1 MSLANQVRPAT
12 FGSAIGES
20 ARINGGIIRN
30 QLITGKISHS
40 YLFDGLRGSG
50 KTTTARTL
58 AKALNCL
65 DLKDGEPCNCCANCR
80 KIDEGG
86 SPDVKEVDAARNNGV
101 DYAKQLE
108 EDTAYKPVELK
119 KKVYILDEC
128 HCMTREAFSSLLKLL
143 EAPPEWVVFI
153 LCTTDPQKLP
163 DTILSRCQRFNFKA
177 VSLKELSA
185 HLMNIVAETGARIE
199 PAAADTI
206 ARHSGGSVRDAVVA
220 LETCLS
226 EEADITEERV
236 NEILGAES
244 WEQIFMLIEALTDG
258 NRRFLI
264 NCVDRWYS
272 EGRKV
277 SDVLSDCLLAVT
289 DRLRFL
295 AGAEPDGAENYVN
308 FIKKSKLS
316 EGKAFVLADGLRE
329 TYEKMRYNPDRGI
342 LTVSLLKV
350 SAQKEN
356 VSFANEE
363 DILNRLTDAE
373 KIIKTLQAEIEQL
386 RKGVPMNNQ
395 AAVQTAANV
404 QTVNVKPAAP
414 ELSPV
419 NIPDMNEMFG
429 GMFGFMPVQTETPIQ
444 NEIFA
449 DTETVVA
456 ETQPAEENEASV
468 ETVSEESFTEQS
480 EVQFC
485 SAEEEFADYSDVS
498 DTESFYG
505 NFTDDGASAYDG
517 FVSADEAELPDGFVA
532 VDEIPEVF
540 GVSNT
545 YSDPEPVAEESISV
559 NEPVAETPAET
570 MPETSVV
577 AAEESTGEATIVGG
591 PSFSNLDALFNHI
604 NNSASEIQKLN
615 WAINDDD
622 LWRTIASYCTREEV
636 NGKVIYK
643 SDKKNVCDAFKKK
656 LKEKGFTDIAEVI
669 EVTA

>member
-1 MSLANQVRPAT
+1 MSLANMVRPAT
-12 FGSAIGES
+12 FGSAIGEA

-30 QLITGKISHS
+30 QIRTGKISHA

-65 DLKDGEPCNCCANCR
+65 NLKDGEPCNCCANCR
-80 KIDEGG
+80 KIDEG
-86 SPDVKEVDAARNNGV
+86 STPDVKEVDAARNNGV

-128 HCMTREAFSSLLKLL
+128 HCMTSEAFSSLLKLV
-143 EAPPEWVVFI
+143 ETPPEWCVFI
-153 LCTTDPQKLP
+153 FCTTDPQKVP
-163 DTILSRCQRFNFKA
+163 VTIRSRCQEYRFKA
-177 VSLKELSA
+177 VSLKELSE
-185 HLMNIVAETGARIE
+185 HLQNIVKETGAKIE

-206 ARHSGGSVRDAVVA
+206 ARHSEGSVRDAVVA

-244 WEQIFMLIEALTDG
+244 WEQVFMLIEALTDG

-272 EGRKV
+272 EGRKI

-289 DRLRFL
+289 DRLRYL
-295 AGAEPDGAENYVN
+295 AGAEPEGAENYVGFVKN
-308 FIKKSKLS
+308 SKLG
-316 EGKAFVLADGLRE
+316 EGRAFVLADGLRE

-373 KIIKTLQAEIEQL
+373 KEIRELKAEIKQL
-386 RKGVPMNNQ
+386 SKGVPMNNQ
-395 AAVQTAANV
+395 ADVQTAAPA
-404 QTVNVKPAAP
+404 QTASTKPAVP

-429 GMFGFMPVQTETPIQ
+429 GVFGFMPIQAETPIQ
-444 NEIFA
+444 NEGPA
-449 DTETVVA
+449 GTEM
-456 ETQPAEENEASV
+456 AEEVTGKRV
-468 ETVSEESFTEQS
+468 ETVSEESFVQS
-480 EVQFC
+480 EMQT
-485 SAEEEFADYSDVS
+485 SDEEA
-498 DTESFYG
+498 SFKDSSVTDIEGFYV
-505 NFTDDGASAYDG
+505 NFTDDG
-517 FVSADEAELPDGFVA
+517 VSAFEGFEDASEKEIPEGFEA
-532 VDEIPEVF
+532 VDEIPEIF
-540 GVSNT
+540 GVSST
-545 YSDPEPVAEESISV
+545 VSEPEPVAEESV
-559 NEPVAETPAET
+559 NEPVADPV
-570 MPETSVV
+570 PDTSVG
-577 AAEESTGEATIVGG
+577 AAEEDTGEPVIVSG
-591 PSFSNLDALFNHI
+591 PSFSSLDALFSHI
-604 NNSASEIQKLN
+604 NDNASEIQKLD
-615 WAINDDD
+615 WAINDDE
-622 LWRTIASYCTREEV
+622 LWRVIASYCTREEAD
-636 NGKVIYK
+636 GKVIFK
-643 SDKKNVCDAFKKK
+643 SDKKNVCEAFKKK
-656 LKEKGFTDIAEVI
+656 LNEKGFTDIAEVI